1 MAKINVLDSSVF
13 NLISAGEV
21 VERPSSVVKELV
33 ENSIDAG
40 ANAISVEIKD
50 GGISSIVITDN
61 GSGIDKENMRL
72 AFLPHATS
80 KLSKAED
87 LDNIATL
94 GFRGEALA
102 SIAAVSQVTMTSKT
116 SEDSVGNYI
125 VLNAGKV
132 VEEGQKGLAQSTS
145 IAVENLFFNTPVR
158 KKFLKKPKMEEAGV
172 TSVMT
177 QLALANPD
185 IKFKYTVDGKIVFQT
200 NGGLEE
206 AVYSVY
212 KNEIANEMLPFQY
225 TYDKYTVYGY
235 TGSAAIAKHNRN
247 YQTIIV
253 NGRVI
258 SNSTISTAVSQAY
271 GNRLMTR
278 TFPVFVLNII
288 MPFDEVDVNVH
299 PTKTDVRFA
308 DSRKIFSCVYK
319 AISSVLAEQEQSLI
333 LGKAKSVDAV
343 EAIDKCG
350 KISENIQSDR
360 FAFNIDAKSGENAN
374 RSTKDE
380 KVDIIL
386 SKECDRPKANCS
398 LEGEIPKLGLHN
410 DIIERQKKKIEEL
423 KYFKDT
429 LKSSNIVADSGRV
442 SVAKSAAKGIDNKSL
457 NDKSPQQQAEQ
468 SSLLELAASQLE
480 QEYEIVGQ
488 IFNTYLILE
497 SEGKVYFIDQH
508 ACHERFIYDNL
519 LKQVNEGNVNIQ
531 DMLIPYILEC
541 SSYQFEFIS
550 SMQENLKEL
559 GFDIEEF
566 GGLSFKI
573 SSVPLVL
580 SDINLGMFFENLFA
594 DKQSVQSLKSS
605 DLIRDR
611 LAQKACKSAI
621 KAGAK
626 LDAVQIKQLLSSMK
640 DGIPLQCPHG
650 RPAVIAY
657 TRKDFDKLFKR
668 IV

>member
-1 MAKINVLDSSVF
+1 MAKINVLDSSIF

-40 ANAISVEIKD
+40 ASAISVEIKD

-61 GSGIDKENMRL
+61 GCGIDKENMRL

-102 SIAAVSQVTMTSKT
+102 SIAAVSQIKMTSKT
-116 SEDSVGNYI
+116 SEENVGNYI
-125 VLNAGKV
+125 SLSAGKV
-132 VEEGQKGLAQSTS
+132 VEEGQRAIAQSTS

-185 IKFKYTVDGKIVFQT
+185 IKFKYTVDSKVIFQT

-212 KNEIANEMLPFQY
+212 NNEIANGLIAFDY
-225 TYDKYTVYGY
+225 TFGKYRLYGY
-235 TGSAAIAKHNRN
+235 TGTASIAKHNRN
-247 YQTIIV
+247 FQTIII

-258 SNSTISTAVSQAY
+258 TNTTISTAVSQAY

-278 TFPVFVLNII
+278 TFPVFVLNIV

-308 DSRKIFSCVYK
+308 DSHMVFSCVYK
-319 AISSVLAEQEQSLI
+319 AISTVLAEQEQALL
-333 LGKAKSVDAV
+333 LGKSKT
-343 EAIDKCG
+343 
-350 KISENIQSDR
+350 ENI
-360 FAFNIDAKSGENAN
+360 IDERRTSSSIEKPTYIEKNKSLDNA
-374 RSTKDE
+374 S
-380 KVDIIL
+380 KVDD
-386 SKECDRPKANCS
+386 S
-398 LEGEIPKLGLHN
+398 
-410 DIIERQKKKIEEL
+410 IERIAASIFTDDKNNAKVDEYKELVEKQKKVLEEL
-423 KYFKDT
+423 KYHRD
-429 LKSSNIVADSGRV
+429 LPKSISVVADGAKVVGQKDFKKANV
-442 SVAKSAAKGIDNKSL
+442 SNEKK
-457 NDKSPQQQAEQ
+457 QADIN
-468 SSLLELAASQLE
+468 SSLMALVESQLE
-480 QEYEIVGQ
+480 KEYRVVGQ
-488 IFNTYLILE
+488 IFNTYLVLE
-497 SEGKVYFIDQH
+497 YDGKVYFIDQH
-508 ACHERFIYDNL
+508 ACHERFIYDGL
-519 LKQVNEGNVNIQ
+519 LEEVNNGKVDVQ
-531 DMLIPYILEC
+531 YMLVPFILDC
-541 SSYQFEFIS
+541 NNAQYEFFT
-550 SMQENLKEL
+550 SMFDNLKEL

-566 GGLSFKI
+566 GGLSLKI
-573 SSVPLVL
+573 NSVPHILR
-580 SDINLGMFFENLFA
+580 DINLAVFLDNLYMERNT
-594 DKQSVQSLKSS
+594 VLNIKSS
-605 DLIRDR
+605 DLIRDK
-611 LAQKACKSAI
+611 LAQKACKAAI
-621 KAGAK
+621 KAGEK
-626 LDAVQIKQLLSSMK
+626 LDENQIRQLLDVMK

-650 RPAVIAY
+650 RPAVIVY

-668 IV
+668 IL